1 MLFPLKNHIKP
12 FLSNNFGVYGTKVFV
27 LFSLFILLFTACRD
41 IYEPE
46 LDVQDRYMVVEGLI
60 TDEEG
65 PHRVRLSKT
74 NIFGETS
81 HPEPVVDA
89 TVQITSSAHDTIL
102 LAEKE
107 PGAYFTP
114 DAFKGLHGE
123 TYKLHIEKANGT
135 RYRSEPQELRAPV
148 EKDTIFGEYD
158 SQLFFRESQVSG
170 DLIQDEVDGVNMFMD
185 VSRDDEQTPLFRFS
199 TSMLL
204 QYIVQVS
211 TMPPE
216 YDFCWRKRPITDY
229 LDKDI
234 GTATGSSVSNRNRF
248 AFFPL
253 NTPAMRY
260 LGFPISDDDTS
271 ISYIH
276 PRILINSIYTLNDDA
291 YAFHQARNQQLSDD
305 GSLFDPIAPQLPGN
319 VFNTED
325 GEDEVIGFFEASS
338 VIRVTINV
346 RPFADG
352 RIEVDYHDCMH
363 EVSAHG
369 CMFMDQPDWW
379 I

>member
-1 MLFPLKNHIKP
+1 MIA
-12 FLSNNFGVYGTKVFV
+12 
-27 LFSLFILLFTACRD
+27 LFSVFILLFTSCRD

-114 DAFKGLHGE
+114 DAFKGLPGE
-123 TYKLHIEKANGT
+123 TYRLHIEKTDGT
-135 RYRSEPQELRAPV
+135 MYRSEPQELRAPV
-148 EKDTIFGEYD
+148 ETDTIFGEYGNH
-158 SQLFFRESQVSG
+158 LFFYESQVSG

-185 VSRDDEQTPLFRFS
+185 VTREDEQVPLFRFS
-199 TSMLL
+199 TVMLL
-204 QYIVQVS
+204 QYTVQVS
-211 TMPPE
+211 QMPPT
-216 YDFCWRKRPITDY
+216 YNFCWRKRSITDF

-234 GTATGSSVSNRNRF
+234 GTATGSSVSNRNQF

-253 NTPAMRY
+253 NAPAMRY
-260 LGFPISDDDTS
+260 LGFPISDNDTS
-271 ISYIH
+271 FVSYIH
-276 PRILINSIYTLNDDA
+276 PRILINSIYTLNEDA
-291 YAFHQARNQQLSDD
+291 YAFHQARNQQLGDD
-305 GSLFDPIAPQLPGN
+305 GNFFDPIDPQLPGN
-319 VFNTED
+319 VFNVQEGKD
-325 GEDEVIGFFEASS
+325 DVIGFFEASS
-338 VIRVTINV
+338 LNRVTINV
-346 RPFADG
+346 RPFSDG

-363 EVSAHG
+363 EVPSHG